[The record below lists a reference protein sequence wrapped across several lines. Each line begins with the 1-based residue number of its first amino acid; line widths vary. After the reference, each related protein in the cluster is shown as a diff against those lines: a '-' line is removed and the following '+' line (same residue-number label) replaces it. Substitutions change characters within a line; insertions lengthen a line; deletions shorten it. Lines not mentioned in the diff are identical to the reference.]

1 MQLRLTAFLMASLL
15 SLSAM
20 AQPRLVRKIEQSQF
34 FATLLLN
41 KSRLQSF
48 TDPSVKGSVSAYLNA
63 VNANP
68 QCVRPD
74 SFKTLRNEYYRII
87 DGVNGSID
95 GIIGVVQSINTISEL
110 RNIAGAKAYIDSIN
124 LYASAAPALFVRLI
138 KAEGQVTTCNYGS
151 GVLLLERVISIA
163 MPFLNSIFQNKIRK
177 VKAVI
182 VQKLEQLKFDRMTA
196 MWETAAV
203 NIQAK
208 TQGSNLQGLQVV
220 ASGNANQAELTRE
233 GAFREL
239 GLSPV
244 ITCYTAA
251 QIKEAYTAKVAAMK
265 EVWED
270 PDFVKPEDRIHLQS
284 RLLDAYGFLLNLF
297 AGKNCEAAGA
307 N

>member
-1 MQLRLTAFLMASLL
+1 LAGG
-15 SLSAM
+15 LSA
-20 AQPRLVRKIEQSQF
+20 QSKLVRRIEQSQF

-74 SFKTLRNEYYRII
+74 SFITLRNEYYRII
-87 DGVNGSID
+87 DGVNGSLD
-95 GIIGVVQSINTISEL
+95 GIIGVVQSINTIGEL
-110 RNIAGAKAYIDSIN
+110 RNITGAKNYIDSIN
-124 LYASAAPALFVRLI
+124 YYAGAAPALFVRLI
-138 KAEGQVTTCNYGS
+138 RAEGQVAKCNYGS

-163 MPFLNSIFQNKIRK
+163 MPFLNSLFAAKVKK

-196 MWETAAV
+196 MWEAAAV
-203 NIQAK
+203 NIGQQ
-208 TQGSNLQGLQVV
+208 TNGGNLQSLQVV
-220 ASGNANQAELTRE
+220 SRAATGQTELTRE

-239 GLSPV
+239 GLSPA
-244 ITCYTAA
+244 ISCYTVA
-251 QIKEAYTAKVAAMK
+251 QVKQAYDAKLAELKEI
-265 EVWED
+265 WDD
-270 PDFVKPEDRIHLQS
+270 PDFVRPEEKIRLQT
-284 RLLDAYGFLLNLF
+284 RLLDAYSFLLNLF
-297 AGKNCEAAGA
+297 AGRDCNAAGSA